1 MRHDLNITAGD
12 ELHEECG
19 VFGMYDFDHGDVA
32 STIYYGLF
40 ALQHRG
46 QESCGIAVSDTAGPK
61 GKVNAYKGMGLCNE
75 VFTPEILEGLHGNI
89 GVGHVRYSTAGSS
102 TRENAQPL
110 VLNYIKGT
118 LALAHNGNLVNA
130 PDLRRELEYSGAIFQ
145 TTIDSEVIAYHIARE
160 RVKTSSVE
168 EAVAG
173 AMKKIVGAYSLVA
186 MSPRKMIGARD
197 PFGFKPL
204 CIGKR
209 DNAYILV
216 SESCALDLGSAEAKA
231 WIGVEN
237 PHRADV
243 LTELRRSTVAR
254 VCTGRAGPRLRTQAL
269 LRFLADHSRSKDT
282 VLKEVPEEWVKAQGL
297 LEVRS
302 EISDKNL
309 YLTRPDMGRRLCAEA
324 VEALKAQCVANPDVQ
339 VVISDG
345 LSTDAITV
353 NYEEILPPL
362 MAGLKQAGLKV
373 GTPFFVRYGRVKIED
388 QIGEILGAKVVI
400 LLVGERPGLGQS
412 ESLSCYAVYSPRMAT
427 TVEADRTCISNIHQ
441 GGTPPVEAAA
451 VIVDL
456 AKRMLE
462 QKASGINMTR

>member
-1 MRHDLNITAGD
+1 MDQKQIEEIVRSVMASMGQTA
-12 ELHEECG
+12 
-19 VFGMYDFDHGDVA
+19 
-32 STIYYGLF
+32 
-40 ALQHRG
+40 
-46 QESCGIAVSDTAGPK
+46 P
-61 GKVNAYKGMGLCNE
+61 
-75 VFTPEILEGLHGNI
+75 
-89 GVGHVRYSTAGSS
+89 
-102 TRENAQPL
+102 
-110 VLNYIKGT
+110 
-118 LALAHNGNLVNA
+118 A
-130 PDLRRELEYSGAIFQ
+130 PSEAKC
-145 TTIDSEVIAYHIARE
+145 TTTNCAAPV
-160 RVKTSSVE
+160 T
-168 EAVAG
+168 
-173 AMKKIVGAYSLVA
+173 
-186 MSPRKMIGARD
+186 
-197 PFGFKPL
+197 
-204 CIGKR
+204 
-209 DNAYILV
+209 

-254 VCTGRAGPRLRTQAL
+254 VCTGRAGPRPRTQAL

-353 NYEEILPPL
+353 NYEEIL
-362 MAGLKQAGLKV
+362 
-373 GTPFFVRYGRVKIED
+373 
-388 QIGEILGAKVVI
+388 GAKVVI

>member
-1 MRHDLNITAGD
+1 MDQKQIEEIVRSVMASMGQTA
-12 ELHEECG
+12 
-19 VFGMYDFDHGDVA
+19 
-32 STIYYGLF
+32 
-40 ALQHRG
+40 
-46 QESCGIAVSDTAGPK
+46 P
-61 GKVNAYKGMGLCNE
+61 
-75 VFTPEILEGLHGNI
+75 
-89 GVGHVRYSTAGSS
+89 
-102 TRENAQPL
+102 
-110 VLNYIKGT
+110 
-118 LALAHNGNLVNA
+118 A
-130 PDLRRELEYSGAIFQ
+130 PSEAKCA
-145 TTIDSEVIAYHIARE
+145 TTNCAAPV
-160 RVKTSSVE
+160 T
-168 EAVAG
+168 
-173 AMKKIVGAYSLVA
+173 
-186 MSPRKMIGARD
+186 
-197 PFGFKPL
+197 
-204 CIGKR
+204 
-209 DNAYILV
+209 

-254 VCTGRAGPRLRTQAL
+254 VCTGRAGPRPRTQAL

-345 LSTDAITV
+345 LSTD
-353 NYEEILPPL
+353 
-362 MAGLKQAGLKV
+362 
-373 GTPFFVRYGRVKIED
+373 VKIED